1 MFPGRGK
8 KSVRVKI
15 PALLL
20 LCLCCFVAKAQ
31 PTATKD
37 TVAKSSSIKPVNTWG
52 KGFFNWSDPHSPK
65 KATIYAAIIPGIG
78 QAYNRKYWKVPLVWA
93 AMGGVG
99 YYTLDNA
106 RKMRKIND
114 TLRAFYIK
122 YNDTLAANP
131 LHLQTRNRYRQHR
144 DMGILAFTALYVLQ
158 IIDATVDAHF
168 YKLDFNQ
175 SLSASLRP
183 SPARF
188 LTFTWNL
195 NGSNNTAQKFPG
207 R

>member
-1 MFPGRGK
+1 MFPLRK
-8 KSVRVKI
+8 KNWDWVKMLS
-15 PALLL
+15 ALLF
-20 LCLCCFVAKAQ
+20 CLWAIGTKAQ
-31 PTATKD
+31 TPKD
-37 TVAKSSSIKPVNTWG
+37 SAAKSSTVKPVNLWG
-52 KGFFNWSDPHSPK
+52 KGFFNWGDPHSPR
-65 KATIYAAIIPGIG
+65 KATVYSAIIPGMG
-78 QAYNRKYWKVPLVWA
+78 QAYNRKYWKVPIVWA

-122 YNDTLAANP
+122 HNDTLAANP
-131 LHLQTRNRYRQHR
+131 LHLQTRNRYRQQR

-195 NGSNNTAQKFPG
+195 NGQNHTAQKFPG